1 MSLSPPQPLRA
12 RASSIVQPLTID
24 SLRRTTGLAT
34 PPASPFSSVFTRPPR
49 QHLPSPA
56 LSRTPS
62 PPPRETHAPV
72 LRLAAGF
79 ALSAV
84 PILMALSTLPVA
96 LRMPRTLADI
106 ALLGRDLKA
115 YAASAPGMAHVMAVM
130 CCLAVWE
137 HAWSIPGS
145 VVLNVLAG
153 ALVSPLWATLLMTL
167 LTSLGSL
174 AASLLAAPLEPIV
187 QRIAPKA
194 LDVVASALQGDPRAA
209 KRTPTWV
216 RIVVMRLV
224 GVVPWSAINIA
235 CGVCRVPFVDC
246 AIGAFIGALPWTAV
260 TCQTLALGSSSDP
273 KTLSSLLSSPAII
286 LKLVL
291 LSLLSLG
298 PVLCRDKLTDAL
310 AATDEKAPLAPAP
323 MWKVWHWRRS
333 SHGLP
338 RPKSPERTME
348 EVLDE
353 NLIFAMSPHAN
364 HVMYPVLLF
373 CSGGIQSSSLVYN
386 YLIQFGLGRLEPGP
400 LGIPR
405 STHPNTGRHPAY
417 ALSQFS
423 FQHPPVRPHLA
434 RRSHFDVTRTTWLAY
449 KFASKGPHIFLC
461 PASAPRVSRPSLR

>member
-1 MSLSPPQPLRA
+1 MTAGGFISRRELHKTAMSLSPPQPLRA

-84 PILMALSTLPVA
+84 PIVMALSTLPVA

-260 TCQTLALGSSSDP
+260 TCQVCRVSSHRPADHARLETFCRP
-273 KTLSSLLSSPAII
+273 SLLARPRTPRPS
-286 LKLVL
+286 
-291 LSLLSLG
+291 
-298 PVLCRDKLTDAL
+298 
-310 AATDEKAPLAPAP
+310 
-323 MWKVWHWRRS
+323 RRS
-333 SHGLP
+333 SR
-338 RPKSPERTME
+338 RPP
-348 EVLDE
+348 
-353 NLIFAMSPHAN
+353 
-364 HVMYPVLLF
+364 
-373 CSGGIQSSSLVYN
+373 SSSSSSSS
-386 YLIQFGLGRLEPGP
+386 
-400 LGIPR
+400 R
-405 STHPNTGRHPAY
+405 SSPSVPSSAATS
-417 ALSQFS
+417 SQ
-423 FQHPPVRPHLA
+423 
-434 RRSHFDVTRTTWLAY
+434 T
-449 KFASKGPHIFLC
+449 
-461 PASAPRVSRPSLR
+461 PSLQPTKRPPLPPPQCGRSGTGAAAPTASPDQRAPSAQWKRSSMKSSIHDIFIPHD